1 MADDTS
7 PNLREIRDSP
17 DPAAMPDYA
26 AVPRSWNFNE
36 VSKPTSQVGVAEA
49 EKLAASAKERH

>member
-1 MADDTS
+1 
-7 PNLREIRDSP
+7 
-17 DPAAMPDYA
+17 MPDYA
-26 AVPRSWNFNE
+26 AVPRSGNFNE